1 MQGRKNKQNPKA
13 YLDGTHTDTN
23 TPHHL
28 LQHFSACTIT
38 MVSKTIQK
46 FFTLFYRTS
55 FYTGGGEK
63 KEKTKQEGSNNHDE
77 KQTMKKE
84 QDNGCDAEKSSK
96 TVNLPL
102 WCPHLFTSVVQPLI
116 VYSRCLSANCEYPF
130 KNCQDA
136 TQSKCYPSCNS
147 SWSTALTNW
156 K

>member
-1 MQGRKNKQNPKA
+1 MEHIQIQTHHITCCNIFLHVQSLWSAKRYKNSS
-13 YLDGTHTDTN
+13 LSFTG
-23 TPHHL
+23 HHFIL
-28 LQHFSACTIT
+28 
-38 MVSKTIQK
+38 
-46 FFTLFYRTS
+46 
-55 FYTGGGEK
+55 GGKK